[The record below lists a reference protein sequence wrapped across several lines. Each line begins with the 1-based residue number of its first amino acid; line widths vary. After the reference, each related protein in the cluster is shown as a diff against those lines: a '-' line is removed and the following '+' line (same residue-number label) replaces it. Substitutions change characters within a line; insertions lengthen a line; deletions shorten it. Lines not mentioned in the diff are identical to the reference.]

1 MKQTRRNLLRAL
13 NSMLA
18 AIIALLGVTSCNSQK
33 KLAKGEAIEEPAVE
47 EQPHIMVKYGVP
59 FRKEETQVRVM
70 YGVPAAPAMV
80 IEEEVEDVPADTIKI
95 SEAPAQKTASDNCI
109 VVKYGVPPVEG
120 RGPLYLLNGKEIP
133 AESVGQLN
141 TDNIAEIK
149 VLSPEDAKK
158 KYGEKGKNGVVEIF
172 SKSGK

>member
-33 KLAKGEAIEEPAVE
+33 KLAKGEAVEEPVVE

-80 IEEEVEDVPADTIKI
+80 IEEEVPADTLKV
-95 SEAPAQKTASDNCI
+95 APAPKEDLQ
-109 VVKYGVPPVEG
+109 
-120 RGPLYLLNGKEIP
+120 PLYLLNGKEIP